1 MINMLADSQLLT
13 WLIEQQLYICLIMIA
28 LVFFEKKSLPS
39 LGAKLSY
46 SLWLILPVG
55 IILNNLPLGFVA
67 IENNEITRYLV
78 GIQSPEFSQTEL
90 NYLPLVWGLGAFV
103 ILFIGFFSKQQQQIA
118 SSLTPTAAQ
127 NLPLQ
132 LPDRLRL
139 YHSDI
144 VSSPLLLG
152 VYSPKLVLPTHYQK
166 LYSQEQLKMILEHEI
181 YHYKR
186 KDNLCNSLAIIVLSL
201 FWFNPLIW
209 FGYFSYRRV
218 QEISCDSAVLKS
230 KTKSQSIE
238 YGKALLICAE
248 QTSTKLCAY
257 THYGEKSTMLQ
268 RINNLKQ
275 KKSTKPL
282 AQLAAIALT
291 TSLLSGIAVAHQDEA
306 HGMKQ
311 EQVSPIMRIE
321 PKYPVLA
328 AEEGTE
334 GAVVL
339 VYDITPAGLV
349 ENVSVVTAQPKKVFD
364 KVSKVAL
371 RQWKFAKTEHGA
383 KRLLVQ
389 LDYAMSKDSEKAP
402 DLLERIKV
410 TH

>member
-1 MINMLADSQLLT
+1 MSSMLADSQLLT

-46 SLWLILPVG
+46 GLWMILPLG

-78 GIQSPEFSQTEL
+78 GIQSPQFSQTEQ
-90 NYLPLVWGLGAFV
+90 NFLPFIWGMGAFI
-103 ILFIGFFSKQQQQIA
+103 ILFIGFFSKQQQQIS
-118 SSLTPTAAQ
+118 SSLYPASAQ
-127 NLPLQ
+127 GLPVK
-132 LPDRLRL
+132 LPAKLRL
-139 YHSDI
+139 YYSDI

-152 VYSPKLVLPTHYQK
+152 VHTPKLVLPTHYQK
-166 LYSQEQLKMILEHEI
+166 LYNQVQLKMILEHEI
-181 YHYKR
+181 YHFKR
-186 KDNLCNSLAIIVLSL
+186 KDNLCNSLAIIFLSL

-209 FGYFSYRRV
+209 VGYFSYRRV

-257 THYGEKSTMLQ
+257 THYGEKSTMFQ

-275 KKSTKPL
+275 NKSTKPL

-291 TSLLSGIAVAHQDEA
+291 ATMLSGIAVAHQDES
-306 HGMKQ
+306 HGIKQ
-311 EQVSPIMRIE
+311 EEVSPIVRIE
-321 PKYPVLA
+321 PKYPIQA

-334 GAVVL
+334 GSVVL
-339 VYDITPAGLV
+339 VYDITPGGLV
-349 ENVSVVTAQPKKVFD
+349 ENVSIVTAQPQGIFD
-364 KVSKVAL
+364 RQSKIAL
-371 RQWKFAKTEHGA
+371 RQWKFGKTEHGA

-389 LDYAMSKDSEKAP
+389 LDFAMSQDSEKAP

-410 TH
+410 TR

>member
-1 MINMLADSQLLT
+1 MSNMLADSQLLT

-78 GIQSPEFSQTEL
+78 GIQSPKFSQTEL
-90 NYLPLVWGLGAFV
+90 NYLPLVWGLGALV
-103 ILFIGFFSKQQQQIA
+103 IFFIGFFSKQQQQIT
-118 SSLTPTAAQ
+118 SSLYPAAAQ
-127 NLPLQ
+127 NLPVQ

-139 YHSDI
+139 YRSDI

-166 LYSQEQLKMILEHEI
+166 RYSQDQLTMILEHEI
-181 YHYKR
+181 YHFKR
-186 KDNLCNSLAIIVLSL
+186 KDNLCNSLAIIFLSL

-209 FGYFSYRRV
+209 LGYFSYRRV

-230 KTKSQSIE
+230 KTKSQCIE

-248 QTSTKLCAY
+248 QTSAKLCAY
-257 THYGEKSTMLQ
+257 THYGEKNTMFQ

-275 KKSTKPL
+275 NKSTKPL

-291 TSLLSGIAVAHQDEA
+291 TSLLTGVAVAHQDES
-306 HGMKQ
+306 HGFKQ
-311 EQVSPIMRIE
+311 EKVSPIMRIE
-321 PKYPVLA
+321 PKYPKHA
-328 AEEGTE
+328 IEEETE

-349 ENVSVVTAQPKKVFD
+349 ENVSVVTSQPKGIFD
-364 KVSKVAL
+364 RQAKIAL
-371 RQWKFAKTEHGA
+371 RQWQYDKTEHGA
-383 KRLLVQ
+383 ERLLVQ
-389 LDYAMSKDSEKAP
+389 LDFAMSKDSEIAQN
-402 DLLERIKV
+402 LLERIKV
-410 TH
+410 TR

>member
-1 MINMLADSQLLT
+1 MISMLADSQLLT

-46 SLWLILPVG
+46 SLWLILPLG

-67 IENNEITRYLV
+67 IENNEISRYLV
-78 GIQSPEFSQTEL
+78 GIQSPQFSQTEL
-90 NYLPLVWGLGAFV
+90 NYLPFIWGIGTFI
-103 ILFIGFFSKQQQQIA
+103 ILFIGFFSKQQQQIL
-118 SSLTPTAAQ
+118 SSLYPASAQ
-127 NLPLQ
+127 DLPVK
-132 LPDRLRL
+132 LPAKLRL

-152 VYSPKLVLPTHYQK
+152 VYTPKLVLPTRYQK
-166 LYSQEQLKMILEHEI
+166 LYSQTQLKMILEHEI
-181 YHYKR
+181 YHFKR
-186 KDNLCNSLAIIVLSL
+186 KDNLCNSVAIILLSL

-209 FGYFSYRRV
+209 LGYFSYRRV
-218 QEISCDSAVLKS
+218 QEISCDCAVLQS

-291 TSLLSGIAVAHQDEA
+291 ASLLSGIAVAHQDES

-321 PKYPVLA
+321 PKYPDHAV
-328 AEEGTE
+328 EGGTE
-334 GAVVL
+334 GSVVL
-339 VYDITPAGLV
+339 VYDITSAGLV
-349 ENVSVVTAQPKKVFD
+349 ENVSVVTAQPKGIFD
-364 KVSKVAL
+364 RESKIAL
-371 RQWKFAKTEHGA
+371 RQWKYAKTEHGA

-389 LDYAMSKDSEKAP
+389 LDFAMSKDSEKAP